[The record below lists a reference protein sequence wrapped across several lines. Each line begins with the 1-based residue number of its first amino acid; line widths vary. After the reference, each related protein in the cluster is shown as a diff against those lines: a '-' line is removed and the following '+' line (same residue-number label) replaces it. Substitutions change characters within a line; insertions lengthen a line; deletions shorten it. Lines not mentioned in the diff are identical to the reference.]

1 MYKPYETSFRNQSM
15 TIREKLYN
23 ISFSYVMFIV
33 ILAAI
38 GIVML
43 YSAANGNWSPWAI
56 NQLIRFGMGFAVMI
70 VLALT
75 DIKLLLRYAYI
86 FYFITLILLV
96 VVEVAGHTG
105 MGATRWINLG
115 FIKLQPSEFMKIAM
129 VLVLARYFHTSSL
142 QSIESVRGIIPPL
155 LMAIFPAFLIV
166 LQPDLG
172 TALMLI
178 FTTAAMFFA
187 VGVQIWKFVVVFI
200 GGLVTIPFA
209 WHFLHDYQQNRVLTF
224 LNPER
229 DPLGAGYHIIQ
240 SKIALGSGG
249 VFGKGFLK
257 GSQSHL
263 NFLPEK
269 HTDFIFTMLSEE
281 FGLVGAVLVVIL
293 NILILAYS
301 YSFALKS
308 TSYFGKLLAIGLATN
323 YFMYVFINIA
333 MVLGLLPVVGIP
345 LPLISY
351 GGTVMLSIMASFGII
366 LCVHINRNVPP
377 VSYTHLTLPT
387 ILLV

>member
-75 DIKLLLRYAYI
+75 DIKLLLRYAYV

-178 FTTAAMFFA
+178 FTTAAMFFV

-200 GGLVTIPFA
+200 GGLITIPFA

-366 LCVHINRNVPP
+366 LCVHINRNV
-377 VSYTHLTLPT
+377 
-387 ILLV
+387 LLGKD

>member
-129 VLVLARYFHTSSL
+129 VLVLARYFHTPSL

-366 LCVHINRNVPP
+366 LCVHINRNVP
-377 VSYTHLTLPT
+377 LGKD
-387 ILLV
+387 

>member
-70 VLALT
+70 LLALT
-75 DIKLLLRYAYI
+75 DIKRLLRYAYV

-178 FTTAAMFFA
+178 FTTAAMFFV

-200 GGLVTIPFA
+200 GGLITIPFA

-366 LCVHINRNVPP
+366 LCVHINRNVP
-377 VSYTHLTLPT
+377 LGKD
-387 ILLV
+387 

>member
-75 DIKLLLRYAYI
+75 DIKLLLRYAYV

-178 FTTAAMFFA
+178 FTTAAMFFV

-200 GGLVTIPFA
+200 GGLITIPFA

-323 YFMYVFINIA
+323 YFMYIFINIA

-366 LCVHINRNVPP
+366 LCVHINRNVP
-377 VSYTHLTLPT
+377 LGKD
-387 ILLV
+387 

>member
-43 YSAANGNWSPWAI
+43 YSATNGNWSPWAI

-366 LCVHINRNVPP
+366 LCVHINRNVP
-377 VSYTHLTLPT
+377 LGKD
-387 ILLV
+387 

>member
-366 LCVHINRNVPP
+366 LCVNINRNVP
-377 VSYTHLTLPT
+377 LGKD
-387 ILLV
+387 

>member
-75 DIKLLLRYAYI
+75 DIKLLLRYAYV

-178 FTTAAMFFA
+178 FTTAAMFFV

-200 GGLVTIPFA
+200 GGLITIPFA
-209 WHFLHDYQQNRVLTF
+209 WHFLHDYQLNRVLTF

-366 LCVHINRNVPP
+366 LCVHINRNVP
-377 VSYTHLTLPT
+377 LGKD
-387 ILLV
+387 

>member
-1 MYKPYETSFRNQSM
+1 M

-23 ISFSYVMFIV
+23 ISFSYVLFIV

-38 GIVML
+38 GVIML
-43 YSAANGNWSPWAI
+43 YSAANGNWKPWAI

-75 DIKLLLRYAYI
+75 DIKLLLRYAYV
-86 FYFITLILLV
+86 FYFLTLILLV
-96 VVEVAGHTG
+96 VVEIAGHTG

-155 LMAIFPAFLIV
+155 LMAVFPAFLII

-178 FTTAAMFFA
+178 FTTAAVFFV

-200 GGLVTIPFA
+200 GGVITIPFA

-281 FGLVGAVLVVIL
+281 FGMVGAVLVVVL
-293 NILILAYS
+293 NMLILAYS

-366 LCVHINRNVPP
+366 LCVHINRNVP
-377 VSYTHLTLPT
+377 LGKD
-387 ILLV
+387 

>member
-43 YSAANGNWSPWAI
+43 YSAANGNWSPWVI

-366 LCVHINRNVPP
+366 LCVHINRNVP
-377 VSYTHLTLPT
+377 LGKD
-387 ILLV
+387 